1 MEVKGERTITQIN
14 NLVEH
19 KDRLSDME
27 KFLSVVKS
35 NPQENR
41 KEIFMDI
48 FKFDEEEF
56 EMMSFFGMFNLNN
69 DINSLEEQL
78 NIMRSLNFENFIKE
92 ELELLHKQYPSNRP
106 VQFELF
112 ILDENDDFVKSKLN
126 GVSAFTDWDGKMCFA
141 VLPEE
146 NVRSTIQSVVTH
158 EYHHHWRISVLE
170 IKEDGE
176 TLLDRMVL
184 EGLAEHFV
192 KTRLGNEYLGPYK
205 DALSESQAKMIWE
218 NTYKNHIYDKGTSTD
233 LYMFGSKDK
242 SLPFWGGYSLGYYL
256 IKWFLDRNNDISIKD
271 LTRLQSE
278 RFIK

>member
-1 MEVKGERTITQIN
+1 MEEKGERTITHIN

-27 KFLSVVKS
+27 KFISVVKS
-35 NPQENR
+35 NLQGNR

-69 DINSLEEQL
+69 DIYSLEKQL
-78 NIMRSLNFENFIKE
+78 NKMKSLNFENFIKE
-92 ELELLHKQYPSNRP
+92 ELELLHKLYPSNRP

-141 VLPEE
+141 VFPEE
-146 NVRSTIQSVVTH
+146 NVRSTIKSVVTH
-158 EYHHHWRISVLE
+158 EYHHHWRISELGL
-170 IKEDGE
+170 KENCE

-205 DALSESQAKMIWE
+205 DALSESQAKTIWE
-218 NTYKNHIYDKGTSTD
+218 STYKNHIYDKGTSTD

-256 IKWFLDRNNDISIKD
+256 IKWFLDKNNDISIKD
-271 LTRLQSE
+271 LTSLQSE
-278 RFIK
+278 KFIS

>member
-1 MEVKGERTITQIN
+1 
-14 NLVEH
+14 
-19 KDRLSDME
+19 ME
-27 KFLSVVKS
+27 KFISVVKS
-35 NPQENR
+35 NPQGNR

-48 FKFDEEEF
+48 FKFDEKEF

-69 DINSLEEQL
+69 DIYSLEEQL
-78 NIMRSLNFENFIKE
+78 NKMRSLNFENFIKE

-141 VLPEE
+141 VLPEK
-146 NVRSTIQSVVTH
+146 NVRSTIKSVVTH

-205 DALSESQAKMIWE
+205 DALTESQAKTIWE
-218 NTYKNHIYDKGTSTD
+218 STYKNYIYDKGTSTD

-256 IKWFLDRNNDISIKD
+256 IKWFLDENNDISFKD
-271 LTRLQSE
+271 LTILQSE